1 MRSNT
6 KQALLVTVVG
16 VTLFVALLRLSDVLA
31 FAAQLVDLVLPILAG
46 GILALFL
53 SVPMAGL
60 EKRLGRLFAKARKQ
74 PSGKALHLLSFLL
87 TLLGVVLVLVLALTL
102 LIPELVQSFH
112 SLYLQIEAN
121 IPRWTAYLH
130 AQDHDM
136 GWLMSRLEG
145 IDWEQLLHKVTS
157 GLDTVLVNAAGAV
170 SATVNL
176 VVTASFAL
184 IISVYLSLGAQS
196 LGHQAR
202 TLVRAYLKPG
212 HAAWVL
218 KFCRLFRQSFANFLT
233 GQCSEAVI
241 LGMLMSLA
249 FSLFR
254 IPYGS
259 LVGMLT
265 AICAIIPYVGALLS
279 CVISVFLVLLV
290 DPLLAVR
297 ALLVYLAVQFIE
309 NQFIYPR
316 VVGKSVGLSP
326 LYTLVAAMIGGKLF
340 GILGILFFIP
350 LTAVVLELVKE
361 DASDDAPLGD
371 ALVRLKAAV
380 GAGFQVALLDG
391 PLGGLGQLRVGY
403 VRKGGQSGRG
413 RAACGVPEEHCQLGA
428 GMGHGHP
435 CRQELVKDELRAH
448 LIGHDARHVHDCDAH
463 QKGAEAVSAV
473 WAALAALGGAPMAI
487 EGHVPVEVA
496 HMVRARA
503 HVVGAILQAG
513 AVFEEPAL
521 KEAGFLLAADDRTGD
536 LHRRLRFVPRADDPV
551 GRIVCGGLL
560 RPGDLRLLALVYFAF
575 HQSEAVQRSELVD
588 GFFRAG
594 FLSGKQVLYGSV
606 ALGVANL
613 RIAGVLVLHKVSV
626 MDFIEHL
633 LHIAECGSLFILVG
647 CRTDAMIAVPVDVT
661 FSSFRVNVLAVGKVE
676 TAVIVLGVI
685 GAVGPGSSVVSC

>member
-60 EKRLGRLFAKARKQ
+60 EKRLGRLFAKVRKQ

-130 AQDHDM
+130 AQDPDM

-145 IDWEQLLHKVTS
+145 LDWEQLLHKVTS

-265 AICAIIPYVGALLS
+265 AICAI
-279 CVISVFLVLLV
+279 SVFLVLLV

-361 DASDDAPLGD
+361 D
-371 ALVRLKAAV
+371 V
-380 GAGFQVALLDG
+380 
-391 PLGGLGQLRVGY
+391 
-403 VRKGGQSGRG
+403 
-413 RAACGVPEEHCQLGA
+413 C
-428 GMGHGHP
+428 
-435 CRQELVKDELRAH
+435 
-448 LIGHDARHVHDCDAH
+448 
-463 QKGAEAVSAV
+463 
-473 WAALAALGGAPMAI
+473 
-487 EGHVPVEVA
+487 
-496 HMVRARA
+496 
-503 HVVGAILQAG
+503 
-513 AVFEEPAL
+513 
-521 KEAGFLLAADDRTGD
+521 
-536 LHRRLRFVPRADDPV
+536 RRLRT
-551 GRIVCGGLL
+551 
-560 RPGDLRLLALVYFAF
+560 
-575 HQSEAVQRSELVD
+575 
-588 GFFRAG
+588 
-594 FLSGKQVLYGSV
+594 K
-606 ALGVANL
+606 
-613 RIAGVLVLHKVSV
+613 
-626 MDFIEHL
+626 
-633 LHIAECGSLFILVG
+633 
-647 CRTDAMIAVPVDVT
+647 
-661 FSSFRVNVLAVGKVE
+661 E
-676 TAVIVLGVI
+676 TLQ
-685 GAVGPGSSVVSC
+685 

>member
-60 EKRLGRLFAKARKQ
+60 EKRLGRLFAKAKKQ
-74 PSGKALHLLSFLL
+74 PSAKALHLLSFLL

-112 SLYLQIEAN
+112 SLYRQIEAN

-130 AQDHDM
+130 AQNPDM

-157 GLDTVLVNAAGAV
+157 GLDKVLVNAAGAV

-184 IISVYLSLGAQS
+184 IISVYLSLSAQS

-202 TLVRAYLKPG
+202 TLVHAYLKPA

-241 LGMLMSLA
+241 LGVLMSLA

-361 DASDDAPLGD
+361 DA
-371 ALVRLKAAV
+371 
-380 GAGFQVALLDG
+380 
-391 PLGGLGQLRVGY
+391 
-403 VRKGGQSGRG
+403 
-413 RAACGVPEEHCQLGA
+413 C
-428 GMGHGHP
+428 
-435 CRQELVKDELRAH
+435 
-448 LIGHDARHVHDCDAH
+448 
-463 QKGAEAVSAV
+463 
-473 WAALAALGGAPMAI
+473 
-487 EGHVPVEVA
+487 
-496 HMVRARA
+496 
-503 HVVGAILQAG
+503 
-513 AVFEEPAL
+513 
-521 KEAGFLLAADDRTGD
+521 
-536 LHRRLRFVPRADDPV
+536 RRLR
-551 GRIVCGGLL
+551 
-560 RPGDLRLLALVYFAF
+560 
-575 HQSEAVQRSELVD
+575 S
-588 GFFRAG
+588 
-594 FLSGKQVLYGSV
+594 K
-606 ALGVANL
+606 
-613 RIAGVLVLHKVSV
+613 
-626 MDFIEHL
+626 
-633 LHIAECGSLFILVG
+633 
-647 CRTDAMIAVPVDVT
+647 
-661 FSSFRVNVLAVGKVE
+661 E
-676 TAVIVLGVI
+676 TMQ
-685 GAVGPGSSVVSC
+685 

>member
-130 AQDHDM
+130 AQDPDM

-265 AICAIIPYVGALLS
+265 AHLRHHPLCGGAALLRHQRVS
-279 CVISVFLVLLV
+279 GAAGGPPAGGARFAGLPCGAVHREPVHLPPGGGQIGGAFAPVHPCGSHDRRQALRHPRH
-290 DPLLAVR
+290 PLLHPAD
-297 ALLVYLAVQFIE
+297 
-309 NQFIYPR
+309 
-316 VVGKSVGLSP
+316 
-326 LYTLVAAMIGGKLF
+326 GG
-340 GILGILFFIP
+340 
-350 LTAVVLELVKE
+350 
-361 DASDDAPLGD
+361 
-371 ALVRLKAAV
+371 
-380 GAGFQVALLDG
+380 GAGAG
-391 PLGGLGQLRVGY
+391 E
-403 VRKGGQSGRG
+403 GR
-413 RAACGVPEEHCQLGA
+413 RLP
-428 GMGHGHP
+428 P
-435 CRQELVKDELRAH
+435 P
-448 LIGHDARHVHDCDAH
+448 AH
-463 QKGAEAVSAV
+463 QRD
-473 WAALAALGGAPMAI
+473 AAI
-487 EGHVPVEVA
+487 NN
-496 HMVRARA
+496 
-503 HVVGAILQAG
+503 
-513 AVFEEPAL
+513 
-521 KEAGFLLAADDRTGD
+521 K
-536 LHRRLRFVPRADDPV
+536 
-551 GRIVCGGLL
+551 
-560 RPGDLRLLALVYFAF
+560 
-575 HQSEAVQRSELVD
+575 
-588 GFFRAG
+588 
-594 FLSGKQVLYGSV
+594 
-606 ALGVANL
+606 
-613 RIAGVLVLHKVSV
+613 
-626 MDFIEHL
+626 
-633 LHIAECGSLFILVG
+633 
-647 CRTDAMIAVPVDVT
+647 
-661 FSSFRVNVLAVGKVE
+661 
-676 TAVIVLGVI
+676 
-685 GAVGPGSSVVSC
+685 

>member
-130 AQDHDM
+130 AQDPDM

-265 AICAIIPYVGALLS
+265 AICAIIPYVGGAALLRHQRVS
-279 CVISVFLVLLV
+279 GAAGGPPAGGARFAGLPCGAVHREPVHLPPGGGQIGGAFAPVHPCGSHDRRQALRHPRH
-290 DPLLAVR
+290 PLLHPAD
-297 ALLVYLAVQFIE
+297 
-309 NQFIYPR
+309 
-316 VVGKSVGLSP
+316 
-326 LYTLVAAMIGGKLF
+326 GG
-340 GILGILFFIP
+340 
-350 LTAVVLELVKE
+350 
-361 DASDDAPLGD
+361 
-371 ALVRLKAAV
+371 
-380 GAGFQVALLDG
+380 GAGAG
-391 PLGGLGQLRVGY
+391 E
-403 VRKGGQSGRG
+403 GR
-413 RAACGVPEEHCQLGA
+413 RLP
-428 GMGHGHP
+428 P
-435 CRQELVKDELRAH
+435 P
-448 LIGHDARHVHDCDAH
+448 AH
-463 QKGAEAVSAV
+463 QRD
-473 WAALAALGGAPMAI
+473 AAI
-487 EGHVPVEVA
+487 N
-496 HMVRARA
+496 
-503 HVVGAILQAG
+503 
-513 AVFEEPAL
+513 
-521 KEAGFLLAADDRTGD
+521 K
-536 LHRRLRFVPRADDPV
+536 
-551 GRIVCGGLL
+551 
-560 RPGDLRLLALVYFAF
+560 
-575 HQSEAVQRSELVD
+575 
-588 GFFRAG
+588 
-594 FLSGKQVLYGSV
+594 
-606 ALGVANL
+606 
-613 RIAGVLVLHKVSV
+613 
-626 MDFIEHL
+626 
-633 LHIAECGSLFILVG
+633 
-647 CRTDAMIAVPVDVT
+647 
-661 FSSFRVNVLAVGKVE
+661 
-676 TAVIVLGVI
+676 
-685 GAVGPGSSVVSC
+685 

>member
-130 AQDHDM
+130 AQDPDM

-157 GLDTVLVNAAGAV
+157 GLD
-170 SATVNL
+170 TVNL

-361 DASDDAPLGD
+361 D
-371 ALVRLKAAV
+371 V
-380 GAGFQVALLDG
+380 
-391 PLGGLGQLRVGY
+391 
-403 VRKGGQSGRG
+403 
-413 RAACGVPEEHCQLGA
+413 C
-428 GMGHGHP
+428 
-435 CRQELVKDELRAH
+435 
-448 LIGHDARHVHDCDAH
+448 
-463 QKGAEAVSAV
+463 
-473 WAALAALGGAPMAI
+473 
-487 EGHVPVEVA
+487 
-496 HMVRARA
+496 
-503 HVVGAILQAG
+503 
-513 AVFEEPAL
+513 
-521 KEAGFLLAADDRTGD
+521 
-536 LHRRLRFVPRADDPV
+536 RRLRT
-551 GRIVCGGLL
+551 
-560 RPGDLRLLALVYFAF
+560 
-575 HQSEAVQRSELVD
+575 
-588 GFFRAG
+588 
-594 FLSGKQVLYGSV
+594 K
-606 ALGVANL
+606 
-613 RIAGVLVLHKVSV
+613 
-626 MDFIEHL
+626 
-633 LHIAECGSLFILVG
+633 
-647 CRTDAMIAVPVDVT
+647 
-661 FSSFRVNVLAVGKVE
+661 E
-676 TAVIVLGVI
+676 TLQ
-685 GAVGPGSSVVSC
+685 

>member
-87 TLLGVVLVLVLALTL
+87 TLLGVVL
-102 LIPELVQSFH
+102 
-112 SLYLQIEAN
+112 
-121 IPRWTAYLH
+121 
-130 AQDHDM
+130 
-136 GWLMSRLEG
+136 
-145 IDWEQLLHKVTS
+145 
-157 GLDTVLVNAAGAV
+157 VLVNAAGAV

-279 CVISVFLVLLV
+279 CVISVLLVLLV
-290 DPLLAVR
+290 DPLLAAR

-361 DASDDAPLGD
+361 DA
-371 ALVRLKAAV
+371 
-380 GAGFQVALLDG
+380 
-391 PLGGLGQLRVGY
+391 
-403 VRKGGQSGRG
+403 
-413 RAACGVPEEHCQLGA
+413 C
-428 GMGHGHP
+428 
-435 CRQELVKDELRAH
+435 
-448 LIGHDARHVHDCDAH
+448 
-463 QKGAEAVSAV
+463 
-473 WAALAALGGAPMAI
+473 
-487 EGHVPVEVA
+487 
-496 HMVRARA
+496 
-503 HVVGAILQAG
+503 
-513 AVFEEPAL
+513 
-521 KEAGFLLAADDRTGD
+521 
-536 LHRRLRFVPRADDPV
+536 RRLRT
-551 GRIVCGGLL
+551 
-560 RPGDLRLLALVYFAF
+560 
-575 HQSEAVQRSELVD
+575 
-588 GFFRAG
+588 
-594 FLSGKQVLYGSV
+594 K
-606 ALGVANL
+606 
-613 RIAGVLVLHKVSV
+613 
-626 MDFIEHL
+626 
-633 LHIAECGSLFILVG
+633 
-647 CRTDAMIAVPVDVT
+647 
-661 FSSFRVNVLAVGKVE
+661 E
-676 TAVIVLGVI
+676 TLQ
-685 GAVGPGSSVVSC
+685 